1 MLPKAIDYFGQNAG
15 ATVYQMIWKS
25 KHASAL
31 IQVEKTKIDTPHKHD
46 ENTENFLE
54 SYKK

>member
-31 IQVEKTKIDTPHKHD
+31 IQVEKTNIDTQHKHD